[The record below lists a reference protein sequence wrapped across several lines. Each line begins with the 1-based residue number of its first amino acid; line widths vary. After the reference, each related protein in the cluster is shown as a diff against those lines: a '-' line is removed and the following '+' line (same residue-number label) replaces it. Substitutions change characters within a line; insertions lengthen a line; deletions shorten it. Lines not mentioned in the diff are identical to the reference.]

1 MSDDSVVEWT
11 YEYTITCKQA
21 VGRLRGSLRKT
32 FPGVPKASYFQSGKC
47 ILSVTVVAPRYLNFK
62 VFAPSDLGGGVEM
75 PSACGSPCVFGQIV
89 LIYVIVYKTSRF
101 IIQFDDVNGFVAISN
116 IFTGHSVVQKL
127 VVSACIF
134 AEFVGIDVVSARNAC
149 GCKLGF

>member
-1 MSDDSVVEWT
+1 VRKANSKL
-11 YEYTITCKQA
+11 YEQRIKSELPPFYRFDI
-21 VGRLRGSLRKT
+21 
-32 FPGVPKASYFQSGKC
+32 
-47 ILSVTVVAPRYLNFK
+47 
-62 VFAPSDLGGGVEM
+62 FAPSDLGGGVEM